1 MTHGGNVFKKLA
13 LNSGMSVVRALDE
26 VRNAPFILDAIR
38 AADAVIAAARLD
50 SSAAAAA
57 ALIEAALDPNDHITA
72 IAAVHGLGRALDDSA
87 DAALSRLLSHDQHFM
102 REHAAWALMARLPRL
117 DAIGRLVAVVAAGG
131 FAGMVAQR
139 TLQRWSGSAPDHI
152 ALALEVAYRQSTD
165 PVERAVLIE
174 TIGLMPSSIAEV
186 LIDQVAA
193 NEAESIEVR
202 VAALMALGDRAD
214 ASARSTLVVL
224 DASADAALADPRFEA
239 ALRLALFDATAPVR
253 DHRTTREARDT
264 EGRRTEGRDTAG
276 LGVVQMFLHADLDR
290 QLSKAGSGDNGGIA
304 TLLVRL
310 GDALVRTDEVTRVL
324 TLSRGSAASVGD
336 DLIDTLDS
344 GHHRLAGIPLP
355 PAASGIAEAWPARIA
370 VERGLRRLLRHHA
383 PIDAFHARMADVGS
397 LAAQAVCREMG
408 IPLVFSLAPDPH
420 AVVHALDMTG
430 ALRRD
435 NFGDAD
441 AIEHYWFRIRLV
453 HRLAADAA
461 RVVLFPRPQ
470 LRDDLV
476 ELVGVDI
483 DAHPDRFEVVPEGID
498 IAVADDAR
506 RAVAAG
512 GDTAVAAL
520 DALIAALPEERH
532 GLPLAISV
540 GRLHRVKGMATV
552 VEAWAGDADLRD
564 RCNLVIVGGDLH
576 HPSAA
581 ERDQLA
587 KIATVVQRDP
597 QAAAGLVLAGHQ
609 PNDVVARWLAATY
622 VGSGSMVAPRGVY
635 VCGSLKEEFGIAL
648 LEALAAG
655 LVVVAP
661 GGGGPATFV
670 RPGVTGVLID
680 TRSPSEV
687 ASGIAAALDMAMRP
701 ESGDAARAT
710 VRERFTIDTMAAS
723 LAAAYGSVAAR
734 AVAEVDR

>member
-1 MTHGGNVFKKLA
+1 
-13 LNSGMSVVRALDE
+13 LDE
-26 VRNAPFILDAIR
+26 VRTAPFVLDAIR
-38 AADAVIAAARLD
+38 AADGVIAAARRD
-50 SSAAAAA
+50 SSESAAA
-57 ALIEAALDPNDHITA
+57 ALIEAALDPDDHLTA
-72 IAAVHGLGRALDDSA
+72 IAAVHGLGRVLDDSA
-87 DAALSRLLSHDQHFM
+87 DAALSKLLSHEQHFM

-117 DAIGRLVAVVAAGG
+117 DAIGRLVAVVGAGG

-139 TLQRWSGSAPDHI
+139 TLQRWAGSAPDHI
-152 ALALEVAYRQSTD
+152 ALALEVAYRQSAD
-165 PVERAVLIE
+165 SAERAVLIE
-174 TIGLMPSSIAEV
+174 TLGLMPSSIAEV

-193 NEAESIEVR
+193 DAAESIDVR
-202 VAALMALGDRAD
+202 AAALLAVGDRAD
-214 ASARSTLVVL
+214 SSARSALVAL
-224 DASADAALADPRFEA
+224 DASTDPARDDPHFEA

-253 DHRTTREARDT
+253 DHHVARASDTTD
-264 EGRRTEGRDTAG
+264 G
-276 LGVVQMFLHADLDR
+276 LGVAQMFLHADLDR
-290 QLSKAGSGDNGGIA
+290 RLSRAGAGDNGGIA

-310 GDALVRTDEVTRVL
+310 GDALVRTDQVTRVL
-324 TLSRGSAASVGD
+324 TLSRASAGAAGD
-336 DLIDTLDS
+336 ELADELQP
-344 GHHRLAGIPLP
+344 GEHRLAGIPLP
-355 PAASGIAEAWPARIA
+355 PSASGIAEAWPARIA
-370 VERGLRRLLRHHA
+370 VERGLRRLLRHYG

-435 NFGDAD
+435 NFGHAD
-441 AIEHYWFRIRLV
+441 ALDHYWFRIRLV
-453 HRLAADAA
+453 YRLAEDAA
-461 RVVLFPRPQ
+461 HVVLFPRPQ

-483 DAHPDRFEVVPEGID
+483 DEHPDRFEVVPEGID
-498 IAVADDAR
+498 IAMADDAR
-506 RAVAAG
+506 RAIAAG
-512 GDTAVAAL
+512 GDASVAAL
-520 DALIAALPEERH
+520 DALIATLPPERH

-540 GRLHRVKGMATV
+540 GRLNRVKGMATV

-564 RCNLVIVGGDLH
+564 RCNLVIVGGDLG
-576 HPSAA
+576 HPSTA

-587 KIATVVQRDP
+587 KIASVVARDP
-597 QAAAGLVLAGHQ
+597 HAATGLVLAGHQ
-609 PNDVVARWLAATY
+609 PNDVVARWLAATHLGTGHM
-622 VGSGSMVAPRGVY
+622 VGSGGVY

-661 GGGGPATFV
+661 AGGGPATFV

-687 ASGIAAALDMAMRP
+687 ASGIAAALDMATRA

-710 VRERFTIDTMAAS
+710 VRTRFTIDTMATS
-723 LAAAYGSVAAR
+723 LATAYGAVAAQ
-734 AVAEVDR
+734 ATAEADR